1 MKKKDF
7 MKEVTGLDKAGLEKK
22 AVQLAEE
29 LMRLR
34 FKHAS
39 RQLEK
44 PHQIG
49 QTRKA
54 LARVSTLLS
63 RMSNNVKSGAAQ

>member
-7 MKEVTGLDKAGLEKK
+7 MKEIAGLDKAGLEKK
-22 AVQLAEE
+22 AVQYADE

-34 FKHAS
+34 FKKAS

-44 PHQIG
+44 SHQIG
-49 QTRKA
+49 LTKKA
-54 LARVSTLLS
+54 LARVATLLQKVS
-63 RMSNNVKSGAAQ
+63 SGAAK

>member
-7 MKEVTGLDKAGLEKK
+7 MKEVTSLDKAGLEKK

-54 LARVSTLLS
+54 LARVSTMLS
-63 RMSNNVKSGAAQ
+63 KMSKHVETGAAK